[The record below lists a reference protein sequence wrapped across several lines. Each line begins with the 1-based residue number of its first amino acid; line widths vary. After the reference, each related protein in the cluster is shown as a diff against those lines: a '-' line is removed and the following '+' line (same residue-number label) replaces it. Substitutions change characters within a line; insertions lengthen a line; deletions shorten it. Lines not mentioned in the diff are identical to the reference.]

1 MIWQFGE
8 LPANEQKKV
17 GGKAATLARLYQA
30 GYPVPNGFII
40 APDAF
45 VDGKL
50 VDWSGVETAL
60 GRLWNDDGHFDGVA
74 HKRFPVAV
82 RSSARSEDSA
92 NASYAGEFE
101 SVLNCTTADEIRQA
115 IQTVY
120 TSQFSSRVAAYKE
133 AIDTPPTSD
142 QDASAFPD
150 WEQSTNSRS
159 AIAIVVQKM
168 VPAELAGVLFTAD
181 PVSGSHVE
189 MVGNFVYG
197 LGEQLVAGEV
207 DAEHFILQRPS
218 GKYNGP
224 AAFKPYAKR
233 LYKLA
238 NQLTELLGSQQDIEW
253 AVAAGKLTLLQARP
267 ITTLQHY
274 NPVNGEWN
282 DSLRGDYLWSNANF
296 GEAIPGVMTPLTWSL
311 IQIYAEETFGNPL
324 PGNDPLMGNIGGRFY
339 VNLSLFSAMFQT
351 LGFSRERMN
360 RESEEF
366 FGNLPADIAIPT
378 IPFSRLTV
386 LRRFVPFA
394 LRAARRRLR
403 NLRQLASF
411 TAALPHQ
418 INTLR
423 LAIETA
429 VSPQELAQLWQSDIE
444 PLLRQAYQML
454 QAGTSRYENAYRPLH
469 HKLVKQ
475 VGETDANLLL
485 SGVSNADEQL
495 ASLGPLVG
503 LWQVAQS
510 QLSRNDYLK
519 QYGHRGPHEFEL
531 CWPRPAEDPDWLDA
545 QLATLG
551 DVDVPGL
558 LAKQAAQKQAA
569 WQRYVTR
576 FPKEA
581 GKTEKKLS
589 AAADAARGREAV
601 RSEVTRLLG
610 LARVFALR
618 AGELTQLDDGI
629 FYLWLD
635 ELLAVLGGNEADLAQ
650 ISIRQAAYARFSAL
664 PAYPGL
670 INGRFDPHTW
680 AADPHKRFDIFD
692 AHAVTN
698 GSEQA
703 KNPNQISG
711 YPGSS
716 GSVEGIVR
724 RLDSPEEG
732 HLLQPGE
739 ILVTNSTNI
748 GWSPLFP
755 RVAAIVT
762 DVGAPLS
769 HAAIVAREL
778 GIPAVVGCG
787 DATMRLFTGDRVRVN
802 GSKGEITFC

>member
-1 MIWQFGE
+1 MIWHFDE
-8 LPANEQKKV
+8 LPTNEQKKV

-40 APDAF
+40 SSGTF
-45 VDGKL
+45 VNGNL
-50 VDWSGVETAL
+50 ADWSGVEMAL
-60 GRLWNDDGHFDGVA
+60 GRLWNDDGHFDLA
-74 HKRFPVAV
+74 PQKRFPVAV

-101 SVLNCTTADEIRQA
+101 RVLNCSTFDEIKKA

-120 TSQFSSRVAAYKE
+120 NSQFSSRVAAYQE
-133 AIDTPPTSD
+133 TVDSLPASEQDESALAI
-142 QDASAFPD
+142 
-150 WEQSTNSRS
+150 
-159 AIAIVVQKM
+159 IVQQM
-168 VPAELAGVLFTAD
+168 VPAEVAGVLFTAD

-189 MVGNFVYG
+189 MVGNFVHG
-197 LGEQLVAGEV
+197 LGEKLVAGEV
-207 DAEHFILQRPS
+207 NAESFVLQRPS
-218 GKYNGP
+218 GTYNGP
-224 AAFKPYAKR
+224 ATFKPYAKR
-233 LYKLA
+233 LYNLA
-238 NQLTELLGSQQDIEW
+238 NQLTQLLGSQQDIEW
-253 AVAAGKLTLLQARP
+253 AVAAGKLVLLQARP

-296 GEAIPGVMTPLTWSL
+296 GEAIPGVMTPLTWSV

-324 PGNDPLMGNIGGRFY
+324 PGNDPMMGNIGGRFY
-339 VNLSLFSAMFQT
+339 VNLSLFSAMFQA
-351 LGFSRERMN
+351 LGFSRERIN

-366 FGNLPADIAIPT
+366 FGNLPADITIPT

-386 LRRFVPFA
+386 LRRFIPFA
-394 LRAARRRLR
+394 LRAATRRLR
-403 NLRQLASF
+403 NLRQLAAF
-411 TAALPHQ
+411 TAELPQQISALHV
-418 INTLR
+418 
-423 LAIETA
+423 AVETA
-429 VSPQELAQLWQSDIE
+429 VSPTELAQFWQDDIE

-469 HKLVKQ
+469 HQLVEQ

-485 SGVSNADEQL
+485 SGVSNAGEQL

-503 LWQVAQS
+503 LWEVS
-510 QLSRNDYLK
+510 QDKLSRDDYLK

-531 CWPRPAEDPDWLDA
+531 SWPRPAEDPDWLDT

-569 WQRYVTR
+569 WQRYAAR
-576 FPKEA
+576 FPKEVD
-581 GKTEKKLS
+581 KTEKKLI

-610 LARVFALR
+610 LVRFFALR
-618 AGELTQLDDGI
+618 AGELTQLDDRI
-629 FYLWLD
+629 FYLWLN
-635 ELLAVLGGNEADLAQ
+635 ELLAVLNGGDADLAQ
-650 ISIRQAAYARFSAL
+650 ISIRQAAHVRFSAL

-670 INGRFDPHTW
+670 INGRFDPTIW

-692 AHAVTN
+692 THAN
-698 GSEQA
+698 ASEQA
-703 KNPNQISG
+703 KNLNQISG

-748 GWSPLFP
+748 GWSPIFP
-755 RVAAIVT
+755 RAAAIVT

-802 GSKGEITFC
+802 GGKGEITFC